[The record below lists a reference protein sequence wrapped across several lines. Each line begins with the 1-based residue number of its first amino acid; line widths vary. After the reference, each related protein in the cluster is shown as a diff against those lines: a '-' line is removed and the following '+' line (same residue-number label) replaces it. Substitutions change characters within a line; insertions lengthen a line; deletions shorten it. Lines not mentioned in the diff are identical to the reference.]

1 MTLTAD
7 GGRNREEIEKKSMK
21 NEVAASRWSAAAGKF
36 SHTHTLNGHRSSS
49 GAQAD
54 LECEEFGFYAPTLT
68 HYQVTFSTQF
78 SFSLL
83 FPD

>member
-1 MTLTAD
+1 MEGAAERKL
-7 GGRNREEIEKKSMK
+7 EKIHEKT
-21 NEVAASRWSAAAGKF
+21 EVAASRWSAAAGQF

-54 LECEEFGFYAPTLT
+54 LEREEFGFYAPTLT
-68 HYQVTFSTQF
+68 HCQVKFSKQF
-78 SFSLL
+78 FFLL